1 MSHRKLGN
9 HWPSFDCSAGLLM
22 ASGGAT
28 VVREYLHGSGVIL
41 TTHGNGRVLCTR
53 VKIMPVGT
61 HEVRI
66 GRAVAPVAR
75 FPRRRAKFGTAI
87 LKFGT
92 DKIKNGTDKNENG
105 TDTLST
111 CRSSARG

>member
-75 FPRRRAKFGTAI
+75 FCRRSRFCVGHDLHAEEPNLALPF
-87 LKFGT
+87 
-92 DKIKNGTDKNENG
+92 
-105 TDTLST
+105 
-111 CRSSARG
+111 